1 MVTFA
6 MKLEDARKTGREE
19 GREQGRE
26 EGRKTGAWEKAISTA
41 RNLLRMG
48 FPAQQ
53 ISEATKL
60 SVEEIAALKSD
71 LR

>member
-6 MKLEDARKTGREE
+6 MKLEDTRKTGREE
-19 GREQGRE
+19 G
-26 EGRKTGAWEKAISTA
+26 AWEKVIKTA

-53 ISEATKL
+53 ISEATEL
-60 SVEEIAALKSD
+60 SVEEIAALKAD